1 VPVFSLGIKLAAPK
15 SPRQVPP
22 DEERCVRHIPS
33 KGGERCKRWRQKG
46 ATECATHNN
55 TPQKQ
60 STMQRKQAAYAAK
73 ERAVR
78 KYEKEG
84 PLEIS
89 GAEDVINLLEER
101 MGVQIQ
107 MARALDE
114 LVGRLTAAGEMRY
127 EHRAGEQLR
136 GEVQVWLQLNQQL
149 TKLGADYL
157 KIGLDERKV
166 QIAEAQAKILVGVI
180 RAILDRLDLS
190 GEQRRIAARAV
201 PEELE
206 RVAIEGRK

>member
-1 VPVFSLGIKLAAPK
+1 MGIKLAAPK
-15 SPRQVPP
+15 NPHPLPP
-22 DEERCVRHIPS
+22 DEKRCVRHIPS
-33 KGGERCKRWRQKG
+33 KNGERCKNYRVKG
-46 ATECATHNN
+46 ATECRNHNIGF
-55 TPQKQ
+55 QKQ
-60 STMQRKQAAYAAK
+60 DALQRKQAAWAAK

-89 GAEDVINLLEER
+89 GAEAVIDLLEER

-114 LVGRLTAAGEMRY
+114 LVGKLTAAGEMRY

-136 GEVQVWLQLNQQL
+136 GEVQVWLALNQQL

-180 RAILDRLDLS
+180 RAILDRLDLT
-190 GEQRRIAARAV
+190 GEQRRVAARAV

>member
-1 VPVFSLGIKLAAPK
+1 
-15 SPRQVPP
+15 
-22 DEERCVRHIPS
+22 
-33 KGGERCKRWRQKG
+33 
-46 ATECATHNN
+46 
-55 TPQKQ
+55 
-60 STMQRKQAAYAAK
+60 MQRKQAAYAAK

>member
-1 VPVFSLGIKLAAPK
+1 LGIRL
-15 SPRQVPP
+15 SLPP
-22 DEERCVRHIPS
+22 DEKRCVRHIPS
-33 KGGERCKRWRQKG
+33 KDGERCKRWRAPG
-46 ATECATHNN
+46 ATECATHNIGF
-55 TPQKQ
+55 TKQTAALRRHAAEEAKSRAIKKYQKQ
-60 STMQRKQAAYAAK
+60 
-73 ERAVR
+73 
-78 KYEKEG
+78 G

-89 GAEDVINLLEER
+89 GAEDVIDLLKER

-107 MARALDE
+107 ITRALDE
-114 LVGRLTAAGEMRY
+114 VIGKLTELDALRY

-180 RAILDRLDLS
+180 RAVLDRLDLS

-206 RVAIEGRK
+206 RVAVQGEVVRR

>member
-1 VPVFSLGIKLAAPK
+1 MGIKLAAPK
-15 SPRQVPP
+15 NPHPLPP
-22 DEERCVRHIPS
+22 EEKRCVRHNP
-33 KGGERCKRWRQKG
+33 KTGLQCKNYRLHG
-46 ATECATHNN
+46 ATECRWHCN
-55 TPQKQ
+55 TVAKQ
-60 STMQRKQAAYAAK
+60 SSAQIRQAGWAAK

-114 LVGRLTAAGEMRY
+114 LVGKLTAAGEMRY

-136 GEVQVWLQLNQQL
+136 GEVQVWLALNQQL
-149 TKLGADYL
+149 TRLGADYL

-190 GEQRRIAARAV
+190 GEQRRVAARAV